1 MGVNRPEVSNTG
13 QGNGRVS
20 SELAA
25 QLSDLAREL
34 QQDDDVHAV
43 LSGIV
48 QAALDLIPGTAHAS
62 ISLVTGRKKVDSE
75 VASGDLARQVDA
87 LQSSTGQGP
96 CLDAAYRDR
105 VVRVPDLSRE
115 DRWPEFS
122 QGAVKLGARSML
134 SFQLFVEGDRL
145 GALNLYGADRE
156 CLRRR
161 IRARRPPCCRARRRC
176 FRGLPEN
183 QSARRSAAFPAADRP
198 GRRHPDGAIQ
208 AHSGAGL
215 PPPHP
220 CQLQIQHQTPGY
232 CRTPCQQRGTY
243 RSEVLC
249 CRQLSGRDGAAICLS
264 RWQIPALSW
273 GRIVRQG
280 QDAAIGTSLWSYHAE
295 VFPGPAF
302 RRQRRSRV
310 SGPATCPGASRA
322 RAVPVDELPWR
333 STPGT
338 FEIVRADGGGF
349 LLRLV
354 DGNGTVLALSRTYPD
369 ISAAVEGVEA
379 LREGAATSYISD
391 QTARPPVPTRFG

>member
-1 MGVNRPEVSNTG
+1 VTVGGNQPGPFEGCGLRYECLDFYSAICTGASCTGAPTDVVPEIGALSNHTEQRRPGMGVNRPEVSNTG

-34 QQDDDVHAV
+34 QQDDAVHAV

-145 GALNLYGADRE
+145 GALNLYGAAANAFDDESEQVGLLVAAHAAVAFAGSQKINQLGEALLSRQLIGQAE
-156 CLRRR
+156 GILMERYKLTAEQAFLLLTRASSRSNIKLRDIAEHLASSGELIAPR
-161 IRARRPPCCRARRRC
+161 
-176 FRGLPEN
+176 F
-183 QSARRSAAFPAADRP
+183 SAAD
-198 GRRHPDGAIQ
+198 
-208 AHSGAGL
+208 S
-215 PPPHP
+215 
-220 CQLQIQHQTPGY
+220 
-232 CRTPCQQRGTY
+232 
-243 RSEVLC
+243 
-249 CRQLSGRDGAAICLS
+249 
-264 RWQIPALSW
+264 
-273 GRIVRQG
+273 
-280 QDAAIGTSLWSYHAE
+280 
-295 VFPGPAF
+295 
-302 RRQRRSRV
+302 
-310 SGPATCPGASRA
+310 
-322 RAVPVDELPWR
+322 
-333 STPGT
+333 
-338 FEIVRADGGGF
+338 
-349 LLRLV
+349 
-354 DGNGTVLALSRTYPD
+354 
-369 ISAAVEGVEA
+369 
-379 LREGAATSYISD
+379 
-391 QTARPPVPTRFG
+391 